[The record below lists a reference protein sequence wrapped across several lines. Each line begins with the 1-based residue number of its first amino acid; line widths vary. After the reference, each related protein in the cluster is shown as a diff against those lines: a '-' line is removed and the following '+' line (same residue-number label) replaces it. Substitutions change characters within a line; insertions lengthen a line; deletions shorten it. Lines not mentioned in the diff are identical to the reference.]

1 MAKITRAELR
11 KLISEAF
18 MGADEIVRDDDGVP
32 VFYRTERGTTM
43 RREPETPD
51 HLSVEAAGVLRALA
65 DYVEQGR
72 RCAGYVVA
80 IAKDRDDDFGD
91 RIGIGGGLDVIQGL
105 LDVTQSKALT
115 SQQQPAVVPPLFE
128 TS

>member
-11 KLISEAF
+11 KLISEAV

-43 RREPETPD
+43 RREPETPY

-65 DYVEQGR
+65 DYVEQAGR
-72 RCAGYVVA
+72 CQGYVVA
-80 IAKDRDDDFGD
+80 IATDRDDDAGD
-91 RIGIGGGLDVIQGL
+91 RIGIGGSPDVIQGL

-115 SQQQPAVVPPLFE
+115 SLNNNPL
-128 TS
+128 